1 MKCLAG
7 LSAAL
12 SVVLVAC
19 GADAPDLGEEIG
31 PQACAV
37 PLPPVVTFEGVKETP
52 CSQSSDER
60 IRAMSDEG
68 IALTTDLGLPPG
80 RYALPENSEPTQLVV
95 MFHGHQNDSCSW
107 RNHMREVTDHGAV
120 VAVMDYTDL
129 DNREVE
135 GVGYVENWGW
145 PVRSGAQDSIT
156 AAQYF
161 MQRFPTITEVF
172 NFGMSMGGN
181 VSGYASYFEGA
192 VRADCSPMWD
202 YWISPEGVHNLTE
215 EYVGARVLQP
225 ANELAG
231 HAVREIEE
239 ENGGTLEEVPD
250 RYEEITNVLHVADLS
265 YLKGVVLSHGTL
277 DQTVPY
283 DQSVQMANAL
293 RLVGVP
299 THLYTVNGSDHVWEG
314 LSDTQVFRTVF
325 DEMFR
330 LMDGGTVSNGETPI
344 LIP

>member
-1 MKCLAG
+1 MKNLAG
-7 LSAAL
+7 LGVAV
-12 SVVLVAC
+12 SVMLVGC
-19 GADAPDLGEEIG
+19 GADRINNGDVSG
-31 PQACAV
+31 PLACAV
-37 PLPPVVTFEGVKETP
+37 PLPPAVPFVGVKETP

-60 IRAMSDEG
+60 IVAMSNDG
-68 IALTTDLGLPPG
+68 IRLTTDLGLPPG
-80 RYALPENSEPTQLVV
+80 RYALPATDEPTQLVV

-107 RNHMREVTDHGAV
+107 RNHMREVTDRGAV
-120 VAVMDYTDL
+120 VAVMDYADL
-129 DNREVE
+129 DNREVD
-135 GVGYVENWGW
+135 GIGYVENWGW

-181 VSGYASYFEGA
+181 VSGYASYFDGA

-215 EYVGARVLQP
+215 EYTGARGLQP

-231 HAVREIEE
+231 HAVLEIEE

-250 RYEEITNVLHVADLS
+250 RYAEITNVLHAADLA
-265 YLKGVVLSHGTL
+265 YLKGVVLSHGTV

-293 RLVGVP
+293 RAVGVP

-330 LMDGGTVSNGETPI
+330 LMDGGTVTNGETPV
-344 LIP
+344 LLP